1 MKSTN
6 LKIFWNFQVKREP
19 LIFPLHFFF
28 SFLHGT
34 SFYALLILF
43 FLVFLLLLSL
53 YFLWCVLHLLY
64 NFPLPLF
71 PTFPNWLPTRSSFC
85 LSSSLFLYLFSS
97 VLYGNL
103 SVIYQQSQRER
114 ERERARRREWER
126 IKGDQ
131 SSGLEEAFA
140 SAGRARGTFFIKQE
154 FKRTVGDFNPQTNSH
169 RERERYKGDR

>member
-6 LKIFWNFQVKREP
+6 LKIFWNFQVKWEP

-43 FLVFLLLLSL
+43 FSFFSSSFL

-71 PTFPNWLPTRSSFC
+71 PTFPNWLPLVVPSVC
-85 LSSSLFLYLFSS
+85 LPPSSSIFSALSFMVICPLFISKARE
-97 VLYGNL
+97 
-103 SVIYQQSQRER
+103 RER
-114 ERERARRREWER
+114 ERERARMREWER

-140 SAGRARGTFFIKQE
+140 SDGRARGTFFIKQE

-169 RERERYKGDR
+169 REREIDR

>member
-1 MKSTN
+1 MRAFDLSSSFF
-6 LKIFWNFQVKREP
+6 LQ
-19 LIFPLHFFF
+19 FPTRHLFLCSSHPFFF
-28 SFLHGT
+28 VFSSSF
-34 SFYALLILF
+34 
-43 FLVFLLLLSL
+43 L

-103 SVIYQQSQRER
+103 SVIYQQS
-114 ERERARRREWER
+114 ERERARRRERER

-131 SSGLEEAFA
+131 SSGLKKPLHQPVELEGH
-140 SAGRARGTFFIKQE
+140 SSLNKNSKGRWGI
-154 FKRTVGDFNPQTNSH
+154 SIH
-169 RERERYKGDR
+169 RQIVTEKERVIMEIDRDR

>member
-6 LKIFWNFQVKREP
+6 LKIFWNFQVKRES

-43 FLVFLLLLSL
+43 FSFSPPPFFTFFDAFSIFSITFLFLFFLPSLIGYLLVVPSVCLPPSSSIFSALS
-53 YFLWCVLHLLY
+53 FMVIC
-64 NFPLPLF
+64 PLF
-71 PTFPNWLPTRSSFC
+71 ISKARE
-85 LSSSLFLYLFSS
+85 
-97 VLYGNL
+97 
-103 SVIYQQSQRER
+103 RER

-169 RERERYKGDR
+169 RERERYNGDI

>member
-1 MKSTN
+1 MRAFDLSSSFF
-6 LKIFWNFQVKREP
+6 LQ
-19 LIFPLHFFF
+19 FPTRHLFLCSSHPFF
-28 SFLHGT
+28 SRFSPPPFFTFFDAFSIFSITFL
-34 SFYALLILF
+34 FLF
-43 FLVFLLLLSL
+43 FLPSL
-53 YFLWCVLHLLY
+53 IGYH
-64 NFPLPLF
+64 
-71 PTFPNWLPTRSSFC
+71 TRSSFC

-114 ERERARRREWER
+114 ERERERARMREWER

-169 RERERYKGDR
+169 REREIDR

>member
-1 MKSTN
+1 MRAFDLSSSFF
-6 LKIFWNFQVKREP
+6 LQ
-19 LIFPLHFFF
+19 FPTRHLFLCSSHPFFF
-28 SFLHGT
+28 VFSSSF
-34 SFYALLILF
+34 
-43 FLVFLLLLSL
+43 L

-114 ERERARRREWER
+114 ERERERARMREWER

-169 RERERYKGDR
+169 RERESYNGDR